1 MAAHARWT
9 QLLEI
14 LGEER
19 RIDVLE
25 AAERLNCSAATIR
38 RDLDE
43 LARQNL
49 LTRTRGGAVVSAVAY
64 DLPLRYKVARRADE
78 KLRIAKAAA
87 ELIPSGSTVGIN
99 GGTTTSEVA
108 RELAMRPGPAG
119 ESGGI
124 TLTVVT
130 NAINIANEL
139 AVRPHVKI
147 VVTGGV
153 ARPNSYELVG
163 PLVNSVLD
171 NLALDYTI
179 LGVDAVHP
187 RLGTATH
194 DESEAGANR
203 ALAECANKVIV
214 VADSSKLGR
223 RAFALVC
230 EMSAVSVLVTDKDAP
245 RDIVEEISGRGI
257 DVLCV

>member
-1 MAAHARWT
+1 MAAHTRWT
-9 QLLEI
+9 RLLEI
-14 LGEER
+14 LSDQGHL
-19 RIDVLE
+19 DVLD
-25 AAERLNCSAATIR
+25 AAERLGCSAATVR

-64 DLPLRYKVARRADE
+64 DLPLRYKAARKADE
-78 KLRIAKAAA
+78 KQRIARAAA
-87 ELIPSGSTVGIN
+87 ELIPAGSTVGLN

-108 RELAMRPGPAG
+108 RELALRPEPP
-119 ESGGI
+119 GGGVA
-124 TLTVVT
+124 LTVVT

-139 AVRPHVKI
+139 AVRPQVKI

-163 PLVNSVLD
+163 PLVDSVLRT
-171 NLALDYTI
+171 LALDCTI

-187 RLGTATH
+187 RFGAATH

-203 ALAECANKVIV
+203 ALAECAGKVIV

-223 RAFALVC
+223 RAFAQVC
-230 EMSAVSVLVTDKDAP
+230 ETSAVSVLVTDRDAP
-245 RDIVEEISGRGI
+245 EDVVEEFTGLGI
-257 DVLCV
+257 DVLRV

>member
-1 MAAHARWT
+1 MAAHTRWT
-9 QLLEI
+9 RLLEI
-14 LGEER
+14 LSEQGHL
-19 RIDVLE
+19 DVLD
-25 AAERLNCSAATIR
+25 AAARLDCSAATVR

-49 LTRTRGGAVVSAVAY
+49 LTRTRGGAVVSTVAY
-64 DLPLRYKVARRADE
+64 DLPLRYKAARRADE
-78 KLRIAKAAA
+78 KQRIAKAAA

-108 RELAMRPGPAG
+108 RELAVRPEPAG
-119 ESGGI
+119 GGI
-124 TLTVVT
+124 ALTVVT

-139 AVRPHVKI
+139 AVRPQVKI

-163 PLVNSVLD
+163 PLVDSVLRT
-171 NLALDYTI
+171 LALDYTI

-187 RLGTATH
+187 TFGAATH

-203 ALAECANKVIV
+203 ALAECAGTVIV

-223 RAFALVC
+223 RAFAQVC
-230 EMSAVSVLVTDKDAP
+230 ETSAVSILVTDKDAP
-245 RDIVEEISGRGI
+245 EETVEEFTGLGI
-257 DVLCV
+257 DVLRV

>member
-1 MAAHARWT
+1 MAAHTRWT
-9 QLLEI
+9 RLLEI
-14 LGEER
+14 LSEQGHL
-19 RIDVLE
+19 DVLD
-25 AAERLNCSAATIR
+25 AAARLDCSAATVR

-49 LTRTRGGAVVSAVAY
+49 LTRTRGGAVVSTVAY
-64 DLPLRYKVARRADE
+64 DLPLRYKAARRADE
-78 KLRIAKAAA
+78 KQRIAKAAA

-108 RELAMRPGPAG
+108 RELAVRPEPAG
-119 ESGGI
+119 GGI
-124 TLTVVT
+124 ALTVIT

-139 AVRPHVKI
+139 AVRPQVKI

-163 PLVNSVLD
+163 PLVDSVLRT
-171 NLALDYTI
+171 LALDYTI

-187 RLGTATH
+187 LFGAATH

-203 ALAECANKVIV
+203 ALAECAGTVIV

-223 RAFALVC
+223 RAFAQVC
-230 EMSAVSVLVTDKDAP
+230 ETSAVSILVTDKDAP
-245 RDIVEEISGRGI
+245 EETVEEFTALGI
-257 DVLCV
+257 DVLRV

>member
-1 MAAHARWT
+1 MAAHTRWT
-9 QLLEI
+9 RLLEI
-14 LGEER
+14 LGDQGHL
-19 RIDVLE
+19 DVLD
-25 AAERLNCSAATIR
+25 AAERLGCSAATVR

-64 DLPLRYKVARRADE
+64 DLPLRYKAARRADE
-78 KLRIAKAAA
+78 KQRIAKAAA
-87 ELIPSGSTVGIN
+87 ELIPAGSTVGLN

-108 RELAMRPGPAG
+108 RELALRPEPP
-119 ESGGI
+119 GGGVA
-124 TLTVVT
+124 LTVVT

-139 AVRPHVKI
+139 AVRPQVKI

-163 PLVNSVLD
+163 PLVDSVLRT
-171 NLALDYTI
+171 LALDYTI

-187 RLGTATH
+187 RFGAATH

-203 ALAECANKVIV
+203 ALAECAGTVVV

-223 RAFALVC
+223 RAFAQVC
-230 EMSAVSVLVTDKDAP
+230 ETAAVSVLVTDKDAP
-245 RDIVEEISGRGI
+245 EDVVGEFSALGI
-257 DVLCV
+257 DVLRV

>member
-1 MAAHARWT
+1 MAAHTRWT
-9 QLLEI
+9 RLLEI
-14 LGEER
+14 LSDQGHL
-19 RIDVLE
+19 DVVE
-25 AAERLNCSAATIR
+25 AADQLGCSAATVR

-49 LTRTRGGAVVSAVAY
+49 LTRTRGGAVVSSVAY
-64 DLPLRYKVARRADE
+64 DLPLRYKAARRADE
-78 KLRIAKAAA
+78 KQRIARAAA
-87 ELIPSGSTVGIN
+87 ELVPAGSTVGLN

-108 RELAMRPGPAG
+108 RELALRPEPP
-119 ESGGI
+119 GGGVA
-124 TLTVVT
+124 LTVVT

-139 AVRPHVKI
+139 AVRPQVKI

-163 PLVNSVLD
+163 PLVDSVLRT
-171 NLALDYTI
+171 LALDYTI

-187 RLGTATH
+187 RFGAATH

-203 ALAECANKVIV
+203 ALAECAGTVIV

-223 RAFALVC
+223 RAFAQVC
-230 EMSAVSVLVTDKDAP
+230 ETSAVSVLVTDEDAP
-245 RDIVEEISGRGI
+245 EDVVEEFTGLGI
-257 DVLCV
+257 DVLRV

>member
-1 MAAHARWT
+1 MAAHSRWT
-9 QLLEI
+9 QLLEM
-14 LGEER
+14 LSNEGHV
-19 RIDVLE
+19 DVLD
-25 AAERLNCSAATIR
+25 AAERLGCSAATIR

-49 LTRTRGGAVVSAVAY
+49 LTRTRGGAVVSSVAY
-64 DLPLRYKVARRADE
+64 DLPLRYKVARKADE

-87 ELIPSGSTVGIN
+87 ALIPSGSTVGIN
-99 GGTTTSEVA
+99 GGTTASEVA
-108 RELAMRPGPAG
+108 RELAVRPDSGD
-119 ESGGI
+119 ESGGT

-163 PLVNSVLD
+163 PLVNSVLHG
-171 NLALDYTI
+171 LALDYTI

-187 RLGTATH
+187 RLGAATH

-203 ALAECANKVIV
+203 ALADCASKVV
-214 VADSSKLGR
+214 LVADSSKLGR

-230 EMSAVSVLVTDKDAP
+230 EMSTVSVLVTDKEAP
-245 RDIVEEISGRGI
+245 TELVEEISSRGI
-257 DVLCV
+257 EVLCV

>member
-1 MAAHARWT
+1 MAAHTRWT
-9 QLLEI
+9 RLLEI
-14 LGEER
+14 LSDQGHL
-19 RIDVLE
+19 DVLD
-25 AAERLNCSAATIR
+25 AAEKLGCSAATVR

-49 LTRTRGGAVVSAVAY
+49 LTRTRGGAVVSSVAY
-64 DLPLRYKVARRADE
+64 DLPLRYKAARRADE
-78 KLRIAKAAA
+78 KQRIAKAAA
-87 ELIPSGSTVGIN
+87 ELVPAGSTVGLN

-108 RELAMRPGPAG
+108 RELALRPEP
-119 ESGGI
+119 SGGG
-124 TLTVVT
+124 TALTVVT

-139 AVRPHVKI
+139 AVRPQVKI

-163 PLVNSVLD
+163 PLVDSVLRTF
-171 NLALDYTI
+171 ALDYTI

-187 RLGTATH
+187 RFGAATH

-203 ALAECANKVIV
+203 ALAECAGTVIV

-223 RAFALVC
+223 RAFAQVC
-230 EMSAVSVLVTDKDAP
+230 ETSAVSVLVTDQDAP
-245 RDIVEEISGRGI
+245 EDVVEEFTALGV
-257 DVLCV
+257 DVLRV

>member
-9 QLLEI
+9 RLLEI
-14 LGEER
+14 LSDEGR
-19 RIDVLE
+19 VDVLD
-25 AAERLNCSAATIR
+25 AAERLGCSAATIR

-64 DLPLRYKVARRADE
+64 DLPLRYKVARKADE
-78 KLRIAKAAA
+78 KQRIAKAAA
-87 ELIPSGSTVGIN
+87 ALIPSGSTVGIN

-108 RELAMRPGPAG
+108 RELAVRADPADGSGGPA
-119 ESGGI
+119 
-124 TLTVVT
+124 LTVVT

-139 AVRPHVKI
+139 AVRPHVKL
-147 VVTGGV
+147 VLTGGV

-163 PLVNSVLD
+163 PLVNSVLRA
-171 NLALDYTI
+171 LALDYTI

-187 RLGTATH
+187 RIGAATH

-203 ALAECANKVIV
+203 ALAECASEVIV

-230 EMSAVSVLVTDKDAP
+230 ELSAVSVLVTDKDAP
-245 RDIVEEISGRGI
+245 DGIVEEISSRGI
-257 DVLCV
+257 EVLRV

>member
-1 MAAHARWT
+1 MAAHTRWT
-9 QLLEI
+9 RLLEI
-14 LGEER
+14 LGDQGHL
-19 RIDVLE
+19 DVLD
-25 AAERLNCSAATIR
+25 AAERLGCSAATVR

-49 LTRTRGGAVVSAVAY
+49 LTRTRGGAVVSTVAY
-64 DLPLRYKVARRADE
+64 DLPLRYKAARRADD
-78 KLRIAKAAA
+78 KQRIAKAAA
-87 ELIPSGSTVGIN
+87 ELIPTGSTVGIN

-108 RELAMRPGPAG
+108 RELAVRPEP
-119 ESGGI
+119 SGGGVA
-124 TLTVVT
+124 LTVVT

-139 AVRPHVKI
+139 AVRPQVKI

-163 PLVNSVLD
+163 PLVDTVLRT
-171 NLALDYTI
+171 LALDFTV

-187 RLGTATH
+187 RFGAATH

-203 ALAECANKVIV
+203 ALAECAGTVIV

-223 RAFALVC
+223 RAFAQVC
-230 EMSAVSVLVTDKDAP
+230 ETSAVSVLVTDKDAP
-245 RDIVEEISGRGI
+245 EDVVQEFTGLGI
-257 DVLCV
+257 DVLRV

>member
-1 MAAHARWT
+1 MAAHTRWT
-9 QLLEI
+9 RLLEI
-14 LGEER
+14 LGDQGHL
-19 RIDVLE
+19 DVLD
-25 AAERLNCSAATIR
+25 AAEQLGCSAATVR

-49 LTRTRGGAVVSAVAY
+49 LTRTRGGAVVSTVAY
-64 DLPLRYKVARRADE
+64 DLPLRYKAARKADE
-78 KLRIAKAAA
+78 KQRIAKAAA

-108 RELAMRPGPAG
+108 RELAVRPEPSGAG
-119 ESGGI
+119 GGI
-124 TLTVVT
+124 ALTVVT

-139 AVRPHVKI
+139 AVRPQVKI

-163 PLVNSVLD
+163 PLVDTVLRT
-171 NLALDYTI
+171 LALDYTI

-187 RLGTATH
+187 RFGAATH

-203 ALAECANKVIV
+203 ALAECAGTVIV

-223 RAFALVC
+223 RAFAQVC
-230 EMSAVSVLVTDKDAP
+230 ETAAVSILVTDKDAP
-245 RDIVEEISGRGI
+245 EGIIEEFTALGI
-257 DVLCV
+257 DVLRV

>member
-1 MAAHARWT
+1 MAAHTRWT
-9 QLLEI
+9 RLLEI
-14 LGEER
+14 LSDRGHL
-19 RIDVLE
+19 DVLD
-25 AAERLNCSAATIR
+25 AAEQLGCSAATVR

-49 LTRTRGGAVVSAVAY
+49 LTRTRGGAVVSTVAY
-64 DLPLRYKVARRADE
+64 DLPLRYKAARRADE
-78 KLRIAKAAA
+78 KQRIAKAAA
-87 ELIPSGSTVGIN
+87 ELVPTGSTVGLN

-108 RELAMRPGPAG
+108 RELALRPEP
-119 ESGGI
+119 SGGGVA
-124 TLTVVT
+124 LTVVT

-139 AVRPHVKI
+139 AVRPQVKI

-163 PLVNSVLD
+163 PLVDSVLRT
-171 NLALDYTI
+171 LALDYTI

-187 RLGTATH
+187 RFGAATH

-203 ALAECANKVIV
+203 ALAECAGTVIV

-223 RAFALVC
+223 RAFAQVC
-230 EMSAVSVLVTDKDAP
+230 ETAAVSVLVTDRGAP
-245 RDIVEEISGRGI
+245 EDVVEEFTGLGI
-257 DVLCV
+257 DVLRV

>member
-1 MAAHARWT
+1 MAAHTRWT
-9 QLLEI
+9 RLLEI
-14 LGEER
+14 LGDQGHL
-19 RIDVLE
+19 DVLD
-25 AAERLNCSAATIR
+25 AAERLGCSAATVR

-49 LTRTRGGAVVSAVAY
+49 LTRTRGGAVVSTVAY
-64 DLPLRYKVARRADE
+64 DLPLRYKVARKADE
-78 KLRIAKAAA
+78 KQRIARAAA

-108 RELAMRPGPAG
+108 RELAVRPEPAG
-119 ESGGI
+119 TGGGI
-124 TLTVVT
+124 ALTVVT

-139 AVRPHVKI
+139 AVRPQIKI

-163 PLVNSVLD
+163 PLVDTVLRT
-171 NLALDYTI
+171 LALDYTI

-187 RLGTATH
+187 RFGAATH

-203 ALAECANKVIV
+203 ALAECAGTVIV

-223 RAFALVC
+223 RAFAQVC
-230 EMSAVSVLVTDKDAP
+230 ETAAVSILVTDKDAP
-245 RDIVEEISGRGI
+245 EDIVEEFTALGI
-257 DVLCV
+257 EVLRV

>member
-1 MAAHARWT
+1 MAAHTRWT
-9 QLLEI
+9 RLLEI
-14 LGEER
+14 LSDQGHL
-19 RIDVLE
+19 DVLD
-25 AAERLNCSAATIR
+25 AAERLGCSAATVR

-49 LTRTRGGAVVSAVAY
+49 LTRTRGGAVVSSVAY
-64 DLPLRYKVARRADE
+64 DLPLRYKAARRADE
-78 KLRIAKAAA
+78 KQRIAKAAA
-87 ELIPSGSTVGIN
+87 ALVPAGSTVGLN

-108 RELAMRPGPAG
+108 RELALRPEP
-119 ESGGI
+119 SGGG
-124 TLTVVT
+124 TALTVVT

-139 AVRPHVKI
+139 AVRPQVKI

-163 PLVNSVLD
+163 PLVDSVLRTF
-171 NLALDYTI
+171 ALDYTI

-187 RLGTATH
+187 RFGAATH

-203 ALAECANKVIV
+203 ALAECAGTVIV

-223 RAFALVC
+223 RAFAQVC
-230 EMSAVSVLVTDKDAP
+230 ETGAVSVLVTDQDAP
-245 RDIVEEISGRGI
+245 DDVVGEFTALGI
-257 DVLCV
+257 DVLRV

>member
-1 MAAHARWT
+1 VAAHTRWT
-9 QLLEI
+9 RLLEI
-14 LGEER
+14 LSDQGHL
-19 RIDVLE
+19 DVLE
-25 AAERLNCSAATIR
+25 AADQLGCSAATVR

-49 LTRTRGGAVVSAVAY
+49 LTRTRGGAVVSSVAY
-64 DLPLRYKVARRADE
+64 DLPLRYKAARRADE
-78 KLRIAKAAA
+78 KQRIAKAAA
-87 ELIPSGSTVGIN
+87 ALIPAGSTVGLN

-108 RELAMRPGPAG
+108 RELALRPEPP
-119 ESGGI
+119 GGGVA
-124 TLTVVT
+124 LTVVT

-139 AVRPHVKI
+139 AVRPQVKL

-163 PLVNSVLD
+163 PLVDSVLRT
-171 NLALDYTI
+171 LALDCTI

-187 RLGTATH
+187 RFGAATH

-203 ALAECANKVIV
+203 ALAECAGKVIV

-223 RAFALVC
+223 RAFAQVC
-230 EMSAVSVLVTDKDAP
+230 ETSAVSVLVTDRDASE
-245 RDIVEEISGRGI
+245 DAVEEFTGLGI
-257 DVLCV
+257 DVLRV